1 MRPENPLSSIRQISK
16 GYALSMFL
24 RTPDKQKGM
33 KSCECYEANK
43 NEIGTTNPE
52 CKLAGGGGDKRLSEL
67 LHNGDGQGLGLSRH
81 PQPPGLRRRQQQ
93 HLIRAP
99 LGRGS
104 IMDKKVTKY
113 FRDFLRS
120 PIYGCEKF

>member
-1 MRPENPLSSIRQISK
+1 MCSTCGVSGGRGRQ
-16 GYALSMFL
+16 
-24 RTPDKQKGM
+24 R
-33 KSCECYEANK
+33 
-43 NEIGTTNPE
+43 
-52 CKLAGGGGDKRLSEL
+52 LAEL
-67 LHNGDGQGLGLSRH
+67 LHHWDGAGLGLARH

-104 IMDKKVTKY
+104 IMDKKVTKH